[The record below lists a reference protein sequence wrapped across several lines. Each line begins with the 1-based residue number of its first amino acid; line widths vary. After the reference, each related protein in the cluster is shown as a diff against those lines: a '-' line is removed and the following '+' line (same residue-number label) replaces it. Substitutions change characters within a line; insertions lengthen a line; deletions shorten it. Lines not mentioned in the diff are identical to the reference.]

1 MKEGIMSKIVD
12 REAVRQ
18 AIEKLPLFSPNALQ
32 LLQVIADPD
41 HELDDIVKI
50 VKFDSA
56 LTMRVLKVVNSSVY
70 GLVKEVTSI
79 DRALSYLGERMVVS
93 IAVQENTGQLFNKPL
108 EGYQG
113 GQGDLWRHDLFS
125 AIASREVARYA
136 KGDFDLD
143 LAFTGGLLHDIGKS
157 IFATFWKDASQEAL
171 GQIEQGVVS
180 DYLMAEQ
187 DLAGLDHTEVGYE
200 MARHWH
206 LPESLQAVI
215 LHHHHPAEAI
225 ESMQPLVYAVH
236 VGDIVSMMAGCDT
249 GSDGLKYQLDPGY
262 EEFFNLSPTTLA
274 EILLNSEEEFSKAE
288 ASLVS

>member
-1 MKEGIMSKIVD
+1 MSKVVD
-12 REAVRQ
+12 MEAVHQ
-18 AIEKLPLFSPNALQ
+18 AIEKLPLFSPSALQ

-41 HELDDIVKI
+41 HDLDDVVKI

-56 LTMRVLKVVNSSVY
+56 LTMRVLKAVNSPVY
-70 GLVKEVTSI
+70 GLVSDVTSI

-93 IAVQENTGQLFNKPL
+93 IAVQENAGQLLNKPL
-108 EGYQG
+108 EGYLGEQG
-113 GQGDLWRHDLFS
+113 ALWRHDLFS

-157 IFATFWKDASQEAL
+157 VFSSFWKDMAEEAL
-171 GQIEQGVVS
+171 GQIDEGVVA

-200 MARHWH
+200 MARHWQ
-206 LPESLQAVI
+206 LPEALQMVI
-215 LHHHHPAEAI
+215 LHHHHPAEAA
-225 ESMQPLVYAVH
+225 EWVQPLVYAVH
-236 VGDIVSMMAGCDT
+236 IGDIVSMMAGCDT

-262 EEFFNLSPTTLA
+262 KEFFNLSPSSLA
-274 EILLNSEEEFSKAE
+274 EIVLNAQEEFSKAE
-288 ASLVS
+288 ESLAS

>member
-1 MKEGIMSKIVD
+1 MREGIMSKIVD

-18 AIEKLPLFSPNALQ
+18 AIEKLPLFSSSALQ

-41 HELDDIVKI
+41 HELEDVVKV

-56 LTMRVLKVVNSSVY
+56 LTMRVLKAVNSPVY

-93 IAVQENTGQLFNKPL
+93 IAVQENTGQLFSKPL
-108 EGYQG
+108 EGYQSEQG
-113 GQGDLWRHDLFS
+113 GLWRHDLFS

-136 KGDFDLD
+136 KGSFDLD

-157 IFATFWKDASQEAL
+157 IFATFWKEASEEAL
-171 GQIEQGVVS
+171 GQIDQGVVS

-200 MARHWH
+200 MARHWQ

-225 ESMQPLVYAVH
+225 ECMQPLVYAVH

-262 EEFFNLSPTTLA
+262 KEFFNLSSSVLA
-274 EILLNSEEEFSKAE
+274 EIMLNSEEEFSKAE
-288 ASLVS
+288 KSLVS

>member
-1 MKEGIMSKIVD
+1 MSKVVD
-12 REAVRQ
+12 REAVAH

-56 LTMRVLKVVNSSVY
+56 LTMRVLKAVNSPVY
-70 GLVKEVTSI
+70 GLMTEVTSI
-79 DRALSYLGERMVVS
+79 DRALAYLGERMVVS
-93 IAVQENTGQLFNKPL
+93 IAVQENTGHLFSKPL

-113 GQGDLWRHDLFS
+113 EQGDLWRHDLFS

-136 KGDFDLD
+136 KGSFDLD

-157 IFATFWKDASQEAL
+157 IFATFWKEASQEAL
-171 GQIEQGVVS
+171 GQIEQGIVT

-200 MARHWH
+200 MARHWQ

-215 LHHHHPAEAI
+215 LYHHHPAEAI

-236 VGDIVSMMAGCDT
+236 IGDIVAMMAGCDT

-262 EEFFNLSPTTLA
+262 EEFFNLSPNTLA
-274 EILLNSEEEFSKAE
+274 EIILTSQEEYSKAE
-288 ASLVS
+288 ASLAS

>member
-1 MKEGIMSKIVD
+1 MTKVVNS
-12 REAVRQ
+12 EAVRQ
-18 AIEKLPLFSPNALQ
+18 AIEKLPLFSSSALQ

-41 HELDDIVKI
+41 HELEDVVKI
-50 VKFDSA
+50 VKYDSA
-56 LTMRVLKVVNSSVY
+56 LTMRVLKAVNSPVY
-70 GLVKEVTSI
+70 GLANEITSI
-79 DRALSYLGERMVVS
+79 DRALSYIGERSVVS
-93 IAVQENTGQLFNKPL
+93 IAVQENTGQLFSKPL

-113 GQGDLWRHDLFS
+113 EAGDLWRHDLFS

-157 IFATFWKDASQEAL
+157 IFAAFWKEFSQEAL
-171 GQIEQGVVS
+171 SQIDQGEVN

-200 MARHWH
+200 MACHWQ
-206 LPESLQAVI
+206 LPESLKAVI

-225 ESMQPLVYAVH
+225 ECLQPLVYAVH
-236 VGDIVSMMAGCDT
+236 LGDVVSMMAGCST
-249 GSDGLKYQLDPGY
+249 GSDGLQYQLDPGY
-262 EEFFNLSPTTLA
+262 SEYFDLTPANLA
-274 EILLNSEEEFSKAE
+274 EMVLNTEEEFTKAE